1 VWYNIDNKGYNMEN
15 KERIKN
21 LKELIVRVKSAIAQL
36 EYIKINNFSGIIV
49 DDYDFMDMARRN
61 DIALENL
68 QILKY
73 KLLTELKSLQES
85 NQNTVNN

>member
-1 VWYNIDNKGYNMEN
+1 MEN